1 MFSRSQTKT
10 ERAAGNAAPSIVSQD
25 LRVSGDLKSEGDI
38 QVDGV
43 VDGDIHSSTLSIG
56 KTAEVNGGIEA
67 DTVRVWGRVNGRI
80 KARHVTLLETAEV
93 SGDVVHESLEVARGA
108 LIEGMVKRDR
118 VKDGGDRP
126 SVNLVVTDA
135 EMMSQGVVTDK
146 SADKPSEKPRSGGFP
161 IKGKAK
167 LTQTAEN

>member
-10 ERAAGNAAPSIVSQD
+10 DGAAVVAAPSIVSQD

-43 VDGDIHSSTLSIG
+43 VDGDIRSSTLSIG

-67 DTVRVWGRVNGRI
+67 DTVKVWGRVNGRI

-93 SGDVVHESLEVARGA
+93 AGDVVHESLEVARGA

-118 VKDGGDRP
+118 QHEAERP
-126 SVNLVVTDA
+126 AVNLVVTDA
-135 EMMSQGVVTDK
+135 DAASQDAVV
-146 SADKPSEKPRSGGFP
+146 DKPVEKPRSGGFP
-161 IKGKAK
+161 IKGKVK
-167 LTQTAEN
+167 LPQTAES